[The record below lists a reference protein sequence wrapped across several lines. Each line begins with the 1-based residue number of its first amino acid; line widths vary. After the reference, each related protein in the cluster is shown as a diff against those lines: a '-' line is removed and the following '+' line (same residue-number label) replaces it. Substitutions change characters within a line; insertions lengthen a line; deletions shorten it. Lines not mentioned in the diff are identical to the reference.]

1 MEVKVI
7 LKSLNFGKDSLN
19 LRITKLKMIDTQYT
33 KDLLDSIVD
42 GITNVK
48 GEEITILDLREIENA
63 ICQYFVICTGNSNT
77 QVSAIT
83 GSIERTV
90 KSEMSERPFHVE
102 GTQNNQW
109 VLLDYTNVIVHIFQK
124 EYREYYD
131 IESLWGDA
139 IETRIEMEY

>member
-1 MEVKVI
+1 
-7 LKSLNFGKDSLN
+7 
-19 LRITKLKMIDTQYT
+19 MIDTQYT

-63 ICQYFVICTGNSNT
+63 FTQYFVICNGKSNT
-77 QVSAIT
+77 QVSAIAA
-83 GSIERTV
+83 SIERTV
-90 KSEMSERPFHVE
+90 KTEMHERPYSIE
-102 GTQNNQW
+102 GTQNKHW
-109 VLLDYTNVIVHIFQK
+109 ILMDYTNVIVHIFQE

-139 IETRIEMEY
+139 VETRIEMNY

>member
-1 MEVKVI
+1 MSI
-7 LKSLNFGKDSLN
+7 LRYLY
-19 LRITKLKMIDTQYT
+19 R
-33 KDLLDSIVD
+33 
-42 GITNVK
+42 
-48 GEEITILDLREIENA
+48 
-63 ICQYFVICTGNSNT
+63 NSNT
-77 QVSAIT
+77 QVSALA

-90 KSEMSERPFHVE
+90 KTEMSERPFHVE

-139 IETRIEMEY
+139 VETRIEMEY

>member
-1 MEVKVI
+1 
-7 LKSLNFGKDSLN
+7 
-19 LRITKLKMIDTQYT
+19 MIDTQYT

-83 GSIERTV
+83 GFIERTV

-102 GTQNNQW
+102 GRQNNQW
-109 VLLDYTNVIVHIFQK
+109 VLMDYTNVIVHVFQK

-139 IETRIEMEY
+139 VETRIEMEY

>member
-1 MEVKVI
+1 
-7 LKSLNFGKDSLN
+7 
-19 LRITKLKMIDTQYT
+19 MIDTQYT

-102 GTQNNQW
+102 GRQNNQW
-109 VLLDYTNVIVHIFQK
+109 VLMDYTNVIVHVFQK

-139 IETRIEMEY
+139 VETRIEMKY